1 MGREVAEAYINVHGD
16 LSPFRRD
23 LEKANE
29 GMEKLAR
36 QNADKFSEAWGK
48 RMAAGVDKQ
57 WNSIVDQ
64 MYSADP
70 IDVNRLI
77 KDFNAKDLDDAEAK
91 IKAFLKKMSEHQK
104 LIGEN
109 YDATKKAMLDAI
121 KATREQQ
128 DAEEALA
135 KDRQAWD
142 RAHLDMMAEFD
153 KQRQASADKRKA
165 DEKAWLRANDDFVA
179 KFREVRKA
187 YDESF
192 DGMFKTE
199 QAKRLTDDLK
209 KMVIA
214 IESADWSKFAK
225 GFDTFD
231 EMRDRINEV
240 NKSMFEQ
247 GKISQ
252 ENISRINRA
261 AEEFI
266 KTEMEKRKAVEDAS
280 AATKRAKEEE
290 LRLTG
295 EALTASR
302 KAREEAERMDKTF
315 EGMVNKATIRKL
327 ENDFR
332 RLTEAVASNDWS
344 SFSKGHKDFN
354 SMHVEINRVIGS
366 MHSLGRMS
374 DDSLGRINIELDMMR
389 SGARGFQGAFQRGTD
404 LIDMLPAKFNLGS
417 IALSLLTRGL
427 ENFGKKLAGMSGFN
441 VVGDMLRE
449 GSEFMQ
455 NIDRHAVSWAKNMT
469 VGAGALSA
477 VVSSVGGIS
486 VIGSD
491 LAKIL
496 GGLAAFVP
504 AFATGFGIGIGTLI
518 AALKDMKT
526 VLKDLGPAFSKLQDN
541 ISSTF
546 WKIAEQPIRN
556 LVNNTMP
563 LLNEKLAVTSEN
575 LAGMFTEFAR
585 VLDNQETRDSAGRM
599 FDRMNSAIKISQGMI
614 APLTN
619 AFVTL
624 ADFGS
629 LYFERFSTWLVNVST
644 QFNDFIQKAAA
655 DGRLQKWMDDAIQ
668 GLKDLWSI
676 ASSAVGIWGAI
687 SDAAE
692 KAGSKGLH
700 GFAENLAA
708 IEKIMTSERF
718 QAALVTVFQ
727 SAGTVMEGFKEGIK
741 KLGPAFESA
750 LPTLAGAAFNFK
762 GIIETAFGYLA
773 DFISNKGLQD
783 GFLTFT
789 TSIKT
794 ALDTLAPS
802 IPILASG
809 LGGLMSFMG
818 TVLENVA
825 RIVNEVITKLSPVFD
840 KMMEKLEPL
849 IPVIGDLA
857 VAFIDSL
864 APILETFVDEILPPL
879 IDLIKDLAPLIADFL
894 KQITPGVVENIKAF
908 GEALKVIVG
917 IIDGVTDA
925 LDSLK
930 AGGDLEWL
938 GTTIEALVSG
948 PGSDASKKM
957 GDTIAGWI
965 KSIDV
970 GAGLAELGRMIT
982 DGWNRIWS
990 GNIFGDQPGKFFT
1003 DFGNNFSKGLDAIGT
1018 FLGEAWEKS
1027 PIKNWWDES
1036 VVPWFDDIK
1045 RSAEELW
1052 KGFTDFLSGLFGGGG
1067 DEGGGTGGAGSMSVG
1082 KAIGL
1087 ADLEDPSKWE
1097 EFGSNVRQW
1106 VTDFFTGIGDWIT
1119 ETSTTL
1125 KEGWDEFWGGF
1136 GDKVSEIWNGMV
1148 EWIVTKYTEIST
1160 GITEWWT
1167 GVQEGWNAFWDGVNL
1182 KVQEIWTGIV
1192 TWVTTKYTEIST
1204 GITQWFTD
1212 VKTGWD
1218 NFWKS
1223 VSDKVTEIWN
1233 GMVTWIVTKYT
1244 EISNNI
1250 SNFITTV
1257 RTNWDNFWKAVND
1270 KVVEIWNGVKSWIDT
1285 KVTEIRTNIDN
1296 FINTVRSNWDNFW
1309 RGVGDTVSRIWQ
1321 GMASAISGF
1330 VGGIIGTVSGF
1341 IGNVRGIWDGG
1352 WNGITTALQN
1362 AWNNMVTAVQT
1373 GVNNVVSFVSGLPGK
1388 ILGFIQGINLSGAG
1402 AAIMN
1407 GFLGGLK
1414 SAWGGVTNFVGG
1426 IADWIAKNKGPIE
1439 YDRRLLVPAGAAI
1452 MQSLV
1457 DGLQGG
1463 MGGLENQVNN
1473 VTDQILSGVTQGL
1486 ARSAMYAAG
1495 ADAALGLADGLSSK
1509 AADVERVFKG
1519 LIPDVPEMRVTTGSG
1534 GVGYPTLGGGESVG
1548 ASVIVENINLH
1559 SNASD
1564 EGILAEK
1571 IVDELVDVT
1580 TL

>member
-29 GMEKLAR
+29 GMEKLAKR
-36 QNADKFSEAWGK
+36 SADNFSDAWGK
-48 RMAAGVDKQ
+48 RMSAGIDKQ
-57 WNSIVDQ
+57 WNAVIDG
-64 MYSADP
+64 MYNAEGFDP
-70 IDVNRLI
+70 NRLI
-77 KDFNAKDLDDAEAK
+77 KDFNSKDLDDAEAK
-91 IKAFLKKMSEHQK
+91 IKDFILSMRRHGK
-104 LIGEN
+104 LSADQYKEMKTSITE
-109 YDATKKAMLDAI
+109 AI

-128 DAEEALA
+128 DAEESLA
-135 KDRQAWD
+135 KNRQAWE
-142 RAHLDMMAEFD
+142 RAHLEMMDEFD
-153 KQRQASADKRKA
+153 KQREKQADKRKQ

-209 KMVIA
+209 KMVTA
-214 IESADWSKFAK
+214 MEGADWSKFAK

-240 NKSMFEQ
+240 NKAMFEQ
-247 GKISQ
+247 GKLSQ
-252 ENISRINRA
+252 ENVSRINLA
-261 AEEFI
+261 ADKFI
-266 KTEMEKRKAVEDAS
+266 QAELDKRKAVEDAS
-280 AATKRAKEEE
+280 LASKRAKEEE

-295 EALTASR
+295 EALTAAR
-302 KAREEAERMDKTF
+302 KAREEAERLDRTF

-327 ENDFR
+327 EGDFR

-344 SFSKGHKDFN
+344 SFTKGHKSFE

-366 MHSLGRMS
+366 MHSMGRIS

-389 SGARGFQGAFQRGTD
+389 NGARGFQGAFDRAGG
-404 LIDMLPAKFNLGS
+404 LIDALPAKFNLGS
-417 IALSLLTRGL
+417 LAMSALTAAA
-427 ENFGKKLAGMSGFN
+427 ENFAKKMAGMGGLN

-469 VGAGALSA
+469 IGAGALSA

-496 GGLAAFVP
+496 GGLAAFIP
-504 AFATGFGIGIGTLI
+504 GFATGFGIGIGTLI

-526 VLKDLGPAFSKLQDN
+526 VLKDLGPAFTTLQNN
-541 ISSTF
+541 ISSAF
-546 WKIAEQPIRN
+546 WKVAEQPIRN

-563 LLNEKLAVTSEN
+563 LLNEKLAITSTN

-585 VLDNQETRDSAGRM
+585 VMDNEETRTQAGHM
-599 FDRMNSAIKISQGMI
+599 FDRMNEAIKISQGMI

-624 ADFGS
+624 ADYGS
-629 LYFERFSTWLVNVST
+629 LYFERFGTWLVDIST
-644 QFNDFIQKAAA
+644 QFNNFIQAAAA

-676 ASSAVGIWGAI
+676 ASSAVGIFSAI
-687 SDAAE
+687 SDAAK
-692 KAGSKGLH
+692 KAGSEGLH
-700 GFAENLAA
+700 GFATNLAE
-708 IEKIMTSERF
+708 IEKVMSSERF
-718 QAALVTVFQ
+718 QTALVQVFQ
-727 SAGTVMEGFKEGIK
+727 AAGTVMEGFKEGLK

-750 LPTLAGAAFNFK
+750 LPSLNAASVNFK
-762 GIIETAFGYLA
+762 SIIETAFTYLA

-783 GFLTFT
+783 GFVSFT
-789 TSIKT
+789 GSIKT

-825 RIVNEVITKLSPVFD
+825 RVVNEVIIKLSPVFD

-857 VAFIDSL
+857 IAFIDSL
-864 APILETFVDEILPPL
+864 APVLESFVDEVLPPL

-908 GEALKVIVG
+908 GKALKVVTD
-917 IIDGVTDA
+917 IIDGITDA

-930 AGGDLEWL
+930 AGGDFEWL
-938 GTTIEALVSG
+938 GTMIEGLVSG
-948 PGSDASKKM
+948 PGSDAHNKM
-957 GDTIAGWI
+957 GDMIKGW
-965 KSIDV
+965 
-970 GAGLAELGRMIT
+970 AEGI
-982 DGWNRIWS
+982 GEEV
-990 GNIFGDQPGKFFT
+990 GKFFEG
-1003 DFGNNFSKGLDAIGT
+1003 FGENFSKGFDFLMKLIGQFWDDT
-1018 FLGEAWEKS
+1018 IGS
-1027 PIKNWWDES
+1027 WWDDTIG
-1036 VVPWFDDIK
+1036 PWFDGIRGMVED
-1045 RSAEELW
+1045 AW
-1052 KGFTDFLSGLFGGGG
+1052 KGFTDFLDGLFGGGDKGG
-1067 DEGGGTGGAGSMSVG
+1067 DKGMAGGRSIGS
-1082 KAIGL
+1082 AIGL
-1087 ADLEDPSKWE
+1087 EDLEDPSKWE
-1097 EFGSNVRQW
+1097 EFGAGIREH
-1106 VTDFFTGIGDWIT
+1106 VTNFFNGVGEWIT

-1125 KEGWDEFWGGF
+1125 KEGWDDFWGGF
-1136 GDKVSEIWNGMV
+1136 GEKVSEVWNGMV
-1148 EWIVTKYTEIST
+1148 EWITTKYTEIST

-1167 GVQEGWNAFWDGVNL
+1167 GVQTGWNEFWDGVGL
-1182 KVQEIWTGIV
+1182 KVNEIWTGIV
-1192 TWVTTKYTEIST
+1192 TWIVTKYTEIST
-1204 GITQWFTD
+1204 GITQWWTD

-1218 NFWKS
+1218 NFWKG
-1223 VSDKVTEIWN
+1223 VSDKVVEIWN

-1244 EISNNI
+1244 EISTNI

-1257 RTNWDNFWKAVND
+1257 KTNWDNFWKGVND
-1270 KVVEIWNGVKSWIDT
+1270 KVVEIWNSVKTFIDT

-1296 FINTVRSNWDNFW
+1296 FITTVRTNWDTFW
-1309 RGVGDTVSRIWQ
+1309 RTIGQATSTTWSTIT
-1321 GMASAISGF
+1321 STISGF
-1330 VGGIIGTVSGF
+1330 IGGIIGNISSFIGTVSSSWNSFWAGV
-1341 IGNVRGIWDGG
+1341 GRTLQSAWDS
-1352 WNGITTALQN
+1352 
-1362 AWNNMVTAVQT
+1362 MVTAVRT
-1373 GVNNVVSFVSGLPGK
+1373 GIENVVGFFSGLPGR
-1388 ILGFIQGINLSGAG
+1388 IMGFIQSINLSGAG

-1414 SAWGGVTNFVGG
+1414 SAWGGVTDFVGG

-1463 MGGLENQVNN
+1463 MGGLEAQVNS
-1473 VTDQILSGVTQGL
+1473 VTDSILSGVTQGL
-1486 ARSAMYAAG
+1486 AKSAMYAAG

-1509 AADVERVFKG
+1509 SSEVERVFKD
-1519 LIPDVPEMRVTTGSG
+1519 LIPDVPEMRVSTGSG
-1534 GVGYPTLGGGESVG
+1534 GVGYPTLGGSEAVG
-1548 ASVIVENINLH
+1548 PAVVVENINLH

-1564 EGILAEK
+1564 QGVLAEK